1 MGSLVFRCVN
11 ETGLIWRS
19 HGLHNSVTQNVWRRT
34 ETVTKNMVEYTQCH
48 DSESWAEIAD
58 IVIEILQ
65 MSVAK
70 DES

>member
-1 MGSLVFRCVN
+1 
-11 ETGLIWRS
+11 
-19 HGLHNSVTQNVWRRT
+19 
-34 ETVTKNMVEYTQCH
+34 MVEYTQCH